1 MFKGTA
7 TALITPFT
15 EDGIDYEAFEKLL
28 ENQINS
34 GIDCLLVAGTTG
46 EPPTMT
52 HDEKLAVIDFAIK
65 KINHRVP
72 VIVGTGTNCTRT
84 SIEATIEAARHGAD
98 GALVVTPYYNKCT
111 QNGLYLHYKAIADA
125 SPIPVVA
132 YNVPPRTGVN
142 IQPET
147 LQRLTDIKNMAGIK
161 DACGNLDQIKKMAKA
176 VKGSN
181 IKYYSGDDEMI
192 IEAMQAGGDGLFS
205 VASNILPSE
214 TASIVNAC
222 MKKDYDRAQVIFE
235 KYKALFAGL
244 FYEVNPIPVKYAA
257 SRMGICKNILR
268 MPLTPM
274 SEDKAAKLEEL
285 MKELNL
291 I

>member
-28 ENQINS
+28 EDQINN
-34 GIDCLLVAGTTG
+34 GIDALLVAGTTG

-52 HDEKLAVIDFAIK
+52 HEEKMAVVDFAIK

-98 GALVVTPYYNKCT
+98 GALCVTPYYNKCT

-125 SPIPVVA
+125 SPIPVIA

-147 LQRLTDIKNMAGIK
+147 LARLTDIKNMAGIK
-161 DACGNLDQIKKMAKA
+161 DACGNAEQIVKMAKA
-176 VKGSN
+176 CEGSN

-192 IEAMQAGGDGLFS
+192 IEAMQAGGAGLFS
-205 VASNILPSE
+205 VASNILPAE

-222 MKKDYDRAQVIFE
+222 MKQDYARAQVIFE

-274 SEDKAAKLEEL
+274 SEDKAAKLDIL
-285 MKELNL
+285 LKELNL

>member
-34 GIDCLLVAGTTG
+34 GIDALLVAGTTG

-52 HDEKLAVIDFAIK
+52 HEEKISVIDFAIK
-65 KINHRVP
+65 TINHRVP
-72 VIVGTGTNCTRT
+72 VIVGTGTNCTKT
-84 SIEATIEAARHGAD
+84 SIENTIEAARHGAD

-111 QNGLYLHYKAIADA
+111 QNGLYLHYKAIADS
-125 SPIPVVA
+125 SPIPIIA

-142 IQPET
+142 ILPET
-147 LQRLTDIKNMAGIK
+147 LHRLTDIKNMGGIK
-161 DACGNLDQIKKMAKA
+161 DACGNAEQIVKMCEA

-205 VASNILPSE
+205 VASNILPQE

-222 MKKDYDRAQVIFE
+222 MKKDYDKAQVIFE

-257 SRMGICKNILR
+257 SKMGICKNILR

-274 SEDKAAKLEEL
+274 SDEKAQKLEAL
-285 MKELNL
+285 MKELK
-291 I
+291 II

>member
-1 MFKGTA
+1 MFKGTG

-28 ENQINS
+28 ETQIES
-34 GIDCLLVAGTTG
+34 GIDALLIAGTTG

-52 HDEKLAVIDFAIK
+52 PQEKLEVIKFGIK
-65 KINHRVP
+65 TINHRVP

-84 SIEATIEAARHGAD
+84 SIENSIEAAKLGAD
-98 GALVVTPYYNKCT
+98 GVLVVTPYYNKCT
-111 QNGLYLHYKAIADA
+111 QNGLYLHYKAVSEA
-125 SPIPVVA
+125 SPVPVIA

-142 IQPET
+142 ILPET
-147 LQRLTDIKNMAGIK
+147 LKRMTDLKNIQGIK
-161 DACGNLDQIKKMAKA
+161 DACGNAEQIIAMANA
-176 VKGSN
+176 CKGSQIN
-181 IKYYSGDDEMI
+181 YYSGDDEMI
-192 IEAMQAGGDGLFS
+192 IEAMQAGGAGLFS
-205 VASNILPSE
+205 VASNILPKE
-214 TASIVNAC
+214 TASIVKAC
-222 MKKDYDRAQVIFE
+222 QENDYAKAQVIFK

-274 SEDKAAKLEEL
+274 SEDKAQKLEAL
-285 MKELNL
+285 MKELN
-291 I
+291 II

>member
-28 ENQINS
+28 ENQINN

-52 HDEKLAVIDFAIK
+52 HEEKMDLVDFAIK

>member
-15 EDGIDYEAFEKLL
+15 QDGIDYEAFEKLL
-28 ENQINS
+28 EFQINN
-34 GIDCLLVAGTTG
+34 GIDALLVAGTTG

-52 HDEKLAVIDFAIK
+52 HEEKMAVVDFAIK

-84 SIEATIEAARHGAD
+84 AIEATIEAARHGAD

-125 SPIPVVA
+125 SPIPVIA

-147 LQRLTDIKNMAGIK
+147 LKRLTDIKNMAGIK
-161 DACGNLDQIKKMAKA
+161 DACGNAEQIKKMGEAC
-176 VKGSN
+176 KGSN
-181 IKYYSGDDEMI
+181 INYYSGDDEMI
-192 IEAMQAGGDGLFS
+192 IEAMQAGGAGLFS
-205 VASNILPSE
+205 VASNILPAE
-214 TASIVNAC
+214 TGSIVNAC
-222 MKKDYDRAQVIFE
+222 MKKDYDRAQAIFE
-235 KYKALFAGL
+235 KYKAIFAGL

-257 SRMGICKNILR
+257 SKLGLCQNILR

-274 SEDKAAKLEEL
+274 SDENAARLDIL
-285 MKELNL
+285 LKELKL